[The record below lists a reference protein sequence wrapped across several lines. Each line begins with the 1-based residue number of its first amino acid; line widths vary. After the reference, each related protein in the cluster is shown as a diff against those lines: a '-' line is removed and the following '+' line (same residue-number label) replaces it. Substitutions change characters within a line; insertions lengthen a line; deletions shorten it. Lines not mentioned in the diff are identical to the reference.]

1 MPISPRVKTPRRA
14 SLLVSFALFAAAA
27 IPAPARAFPFRN
39 GLCTIYSVSPTSGRL
54 NPIAQCY
61 LPPGAPSRAA
71 CDCELPQRARLGSKS
86 PPRPPDPLGLPN
98 PLGFF
103 DAPPP

>member
-1 MPISPRVKTPRRA
+1 MAQLFLSFSKARPF
-14 SLLVSFALFAAAA
+14 SLAITIMAMLIALA
-27 IPAPARAFPFRN
+27 APARAFPFRN

-86 PPRPPDPLGLPN
+86 PPRALDPRSLPN
-98 PLGFF
+98 PPGFF